1 MTLFLIIYE
10 IQMKAF
16 RWKDIDEEDGLI
28 TLAYS
33 FAQGFTNDQMH
44 EVITAMENMNK
55 DLLPGMLKISTEKNL
70 YRLKYV

>member
-1 MTLFLIIYE
+1 
-10 IQMKAF
+10 MKVF
-16 RWKDIDEEDGLI
+16 RWKDIDEDDELI

-55 DLLPGMLKISTEKNL
+55 DLLPGILKISKEKNL
-70 YRLKYV
+70 I

>member
-1 MTLFLIIYE
+1 
-10 IQMKAF
+10 MKAF

-33 FAQGFTNDQMH
+33 FAPGFTNDQMH

-55 DLLPGMLKISTEKNL
+55 DLLPGMLKISKEKKSILIQMFSNP
-70 YRLKYV
+70 Y

>member
-1 MTLFLIIYE
+1 
-10 IQMKAF
+10 MKVF

-55 DLLPGMLKISTEKNL
+55 DLLPGILKISKEKS
-70 YRLKYV
+70 